1 MENTVKTLIPQV
13 QWYPGHMKK
22 AKDIIVNNLKL
33 VDVVIEL
40 LDARI
45 PYSSANPML
54 QEIIAGKPRL
64 VALNKS
70 DLADMKVTKEWVA
83 YFRQQGIPAV
93 AVDAPQGR
101 GIKQLV
107 SMTEALA
114 KPMTDKLVS
123 KGAKPRAARVMI
135 LGIPN
140 VGKSSFINRIAKK
153 NVAQT
158 GNKPGVTRQKQW
170 IKVSSRIEL
179 LDTPGVL
186 WPKLDQREVATNL
199 AYTGT
204 IKDDVLQT
212 VEIGFELLRTLITNY
227 TPNLM
232 ERYKLTEEQV
242 NEIMQ
247 NQELEPN
254 EKVLEVMNLIGR
266 KRGAIISGGEIDIE
280 KVANII
286 IDDFRSGRLG
296 RITLETVKG
305 E

>member
-1 MENTVKTLIPQV
+1 MAKTRKQ
-13 QWYPGHMKK
+13 
-22 AKDIIVNNLKL
+22 IIEDLKL
-33 VDVVIEL
+33 IDIVAEI

-45 PYSSANPML
+45 PIASQNPDIK
-54 QEIIAGKPRL
+54 EIIKDKKRL
-64 VALNKS
+64 VILNKC
-70 DLADMKVTKEWVA
+70 DLACEKENKKWVE
-83 YFRQQGIPAV
+83 YFEKNDIPAV
-93 AVDAPQGR
+93 LVDSVSGKGIQEAIKKIEQIYDNEKFENKGR
-101 GIKQLV
+101 IGKSI
-107 SMTEALA
+107 
-114 KPMTDKLVS
+114 
-123 KGAKPRAARVMI
+123 RIMI